1 MFILTA
7 RPAESAVAI
16 QKFLKENGLDIPLKN
31 ITGLGN
37 STADA
42 KALWVLDKANE
53 GFNDFYFADDAIQN
67 VKAVQNMLDQ
77 IDVKSKVQ
85 QARVKFSK
93 SMNEDFN
100 NILEDVSGIDSIKR
114 FSEAKGKRRGK
125 SKGKFRYFVP
135 PSHEDF
141 IGLLYNFMGKGKK
154 GNEHRSFFEQAL
166 VRPLNRA
173 YRELNAA
180 KQTIANEY
188 RALIK
193 GMPIVSKKLG
203 KKILDGDF
211 TNEDA
216 IRVYLWDKFGFK
228 IPGLSETDQ
237 KQLSDF
243 VKDDPMLQS
252 FADMIGT
259 ISKDKEGYVK
269 PSDNWDAGGIKY
281 DLIDATGRIGRA
293 QFFQEFIENA
303 DIIFSKENLNKIE
316 AIYGADFR
324 SAVEDMLYR
333 VKNGTNRPTGTNKM
347 VNGWMDWINGS
358 IGATMFF
365 NARSALLQQLSFVNF
380 MNFSDNNMFKAAARF
395 ANQKQFWSDF
405 AMIFNSDYLKQRR
418 SGAGFDV
425 NASEIAR
432 EVSGAVNPA
441 RAAIRYLLNLGFL
454 PTQMGDSFAIAIGGA
469 SFYRN
474 RVATYL
480 KEGLSQKE
488 AEGKAFI
495 DFQQIAEATQQSAR
509 PDMISQQQASV
520 LGRFVLAFQNV
531 TSQYARIVKKSTA
544 DIVKRRVSP
553 GYKTQGKSDMAN
565 VSRIMYYGAAQSVIF
580 YGLQTAL
587 FAMMFDD
594 DEKDEEFF
602 DKKKDRIIN
611 GTIDSLL
618 RGAGVLGA
626 VISTVKNYVIKVV
639 ENSKSDSWFNSPAWP
654 ELLSISPPISIKQRK
669 ISGGERTAD
678 WNKDVIKEMEVMDI
692 DNPLWDSV
700 TSTVE
705 GFTNIPL
712 NRLYK
717 KVQNLRAAQDSE
729 NAWWQRVAVALGWS
743 KWDVGIEN
751 KKVDEVKK
759 KIKKD
764 KSNKKKTKEDK
775 KEESINIKKQKQ
787 EKKEGKKDIKCAAT
801 SKSGNRCKTTIEPGQ
816 SYCTI
821 HEKVTQNKSGKKSQC
836 KKIKKDKKRCGMQT
850 NSKSGYCYY
859 HD

>member
-1 MFILTA
+1 MC
-7 RPAESAVAI
+7 
-16 QKFLKENGLDIPLKN
+16 
-31 ITGLGN
+31 
-37 STADA
+37 
-42 KALWVLDKANE
+42 
-53 GFNDFYFADDAIQN
+53 
-67 VKAVQNMLDQ
+67 
-77 IDVKSKVQ
+77 
-85 QARVKFSK
+85 
-93 SMNEDFN
+93 
-100 NILEDVSGIDSIKR
+100 
-114 FSEAKGKRRGK
+114 
-125 SKGKFRYFVP
+125 
-135 PSHEDF
+135 
-141 IGLLYNFMGKGKK
+141 
-154 GNEHRSFFEQAL
+154 
-166 VRPLNRA
+166 
-173 YRELNAA
+173 
-180 KQTIANEY
+180 
-188 RALIK
+188 
-193 GMPIVSKKLG
+193 
-203 KKILDGDF
+203 
-211 TNEDA
+211 
-216 IRVYLWDKFGFK
+216 IRD
-228 IPGLSETDQ
+228 
-237 KQLSDF
+237 
-243 VKDDPMLQS
+243 
-252 FADMIGT
+252 
-259 ISKDKEGYVK
+259 
-269 PSDNWDAGGIKY
+269 
-281 DLIDATGRIGRA
+281 R
-293 QFFQEFIENA
+293 
-303 DIIFSKENLNKIE
+303 
-316 AIYGADFR
+316 
-324 SAVEDMLYR
+324 LYR

-480 KEGLSQKE
+480 KEELSQKE

-565 VSRIMYYGAAQSVIF
+565 VSRIMYYGAVQSVIF

-743 KWDVGIEN
+743 KWDV
-751 KKVDEVKK
+751 
-759 KIKKD
+759 
-764 KSNKKKTKEDK
+764 
-775 KEESINIKKQKQ
+775 
-787 EKKEGKKDIKCAAT
+787 CLLYT
-801 SKSGNRCKTTIEPGQ
+801 SPSPRD
-816 SYCTI
+816 S
-821 HEKVTQNKSGKKSQC
+821 
-836 KKIKKDKKRCGMQT
+836 
-850 NSKSGYCYY
+850 
-859 HD
+859 